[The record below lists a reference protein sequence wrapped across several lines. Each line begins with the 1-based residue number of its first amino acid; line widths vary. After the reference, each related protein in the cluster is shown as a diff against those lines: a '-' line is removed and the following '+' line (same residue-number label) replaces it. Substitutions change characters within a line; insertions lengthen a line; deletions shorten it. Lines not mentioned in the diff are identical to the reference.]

1 MHLLHYKWLCHW
13 YLLMMSSHGLAKSS
27 VNNVHRVTEE
37 HSAQLN
43 VTVRKRTTQSNQI
56 VVLNEPCTAMTR
68 DIITSTVETADL
80 QCETPSGML
89 YTIPGVNKT
98 WIEQKHLNHELVS
111 GVTQIDLPPNT
122 LIDEATQTLLLNS
135 EPVLQRTVTNRLEL
149 TTSNKATGTK
159 TVLVVRVEA
168 TDTETSLS
176 EAELANDV
184 FGDGGDPNNLRSQY
198 SACSFGKFELTKAWG
213 KRGASTNIQNGIVTV
228 KLAMSKSAGE
238 SAMLNAINSELISQ
252 FSVSRASD
260 LADFVMLCLPPGV
273 MHPNDIAYGEFM
285 SLEQGKNYQDTS

>member
-1 MHLLHYKWLCHW
+1 
-13 YLLMMSSHGLAKSS
+13 MMSSNGLAKSN
-27 VNNVHRVTEE
+27 VNNLHRVAEE
-37 HSAQLN
+37 HSPQPN
-43 VTVRKRTTQSNQI
+43 VFLRKRTTQSSRRA
-56 VVLNEPCTAMTR
+56 VLSEPCTAMKR
-68 DIITSTVETADL
+68 DIMGTTLDRADL

-89 YTIPGVNKT
+89 YTIPGISKA
-98 WIEQKHLNHELVS
+98 WLEEKHLNHELIS
-111 GVTQIDLPPNT
+111 GVTQINLPPNT
-122 LIDEATQTLLLNS
+122 LIDEATQTILLAS
-135 EPVLQRTVTNRLEL
+135 TPTLENPRDQQEL
-149 TTSNKATGTK
+149 TSNKAMGTK

-168 TDTETSLS
+168 TDTATSLS
-176 EAELANDV
+176 EEELANDV